1 MIPNEPMR
9 RLDAAL
15 GYRPLPGT
23 MIARR
28 RCFGAA

>member
-15 GYRPLPGT
+15 GYRLPPGT
-23 MIARR
+23 IVARR
-28 RCFGAA
+28 RCSGGA